1 MKYDVFISYRRDGGY
16 ETAKHLYDLLS
27 REGYSVSFDID
38 TLRNGD
44 FDTELLKRIDQ
55 CKDFILIVNSTAFD
69 RMFDPVFPKE
79 KDWLRCELSYALSK
93 NKNIIPVFLAGVNG
107 FPDSLPADVADVE
120 HKNGPVYN
128 QYYFD
133 DFFRRLKEDFFISRP
148 SKRLR
153 KIVLF
158 SVMSFLIVSL
168 FACIVFYVSNKYK
181 NEVNEFSPTYHSY
194 EIINGTKFYSDY
206 SKLYVGDYVYEDGT
220 FTHKLSSE
228 KNVCGVVIS
237 LKTTSEEYKK
247 GWTHGTIMAM
257 SDVNGGERFQWS
269 KNI

>member
-1 MKYDVFISYRRDGGY
+1 
-16 ETAKHLYDLLS
+16 
-27 REGYSVSFDID
+27 
-38 TLRNGD
+38 
-44 FDTELLKRIDQ
+44 
-55 CKDFILIVNSTAFD
+55 
-69 RMFDPVFPKE
+69 
-79 KDWLRCELSYALSK
+79 
-93 NKNIIPVFLAGVNG
+93 
-107 FPDSLPADVADVE
+107 
-120 HKNGPVYN
+120 
-128 QYYFD
+128 
-133 DFFRRLKEDFFISRP
+133 
-148 SKRLR
+148 
-153 KIVLF
+153 
-158 SVMSFLIVSL
+158 MSFLIVSL

-269 KNI
+269 KNIEGDEYFAAHSIDEIQYAINNRDGYIFACQYIKEGDKFPAFGVLDKQPCVTNSTGWYIPTLGQWAEILNFVGGAGIHTYNNRLSYSLDHTESGFVKYGFATSYYWTSNLRDTRTVWALYLGKDDSQNDYLNKTEYAKIRAVAAF